1 MKTRKILGWVT
12 ICLMLLT
19 GLAGCNGSQGDGSSL
34 SADSTEDVSVSV
46 SEYITRSTPEP
57 TVTPT
62 LTATPTAMPAATETP
77 TPEPTPQVGDMA
89 VHFLDVG
96 QGLSILVQSG
106 GQNLIYDG
114 GDRGASSFVVSYLQ
128 RQNIEDIDYLIAS
141 HYDED
146 HIAGLVGCLN
156 AFNVEHV
163 IGPADDKDTQI
174 YQSFLNGVSAQG
186 ISVRHPAVGQRYDF
200 GTGTFTVLAPASI
213 NADDDNANSIVIKL
227 ENGGNSFIFTGDAD
241 SESESAMCASGLDLS
256 CDVLSI
262 GHHGSATATSWD
274 FLQSTVPDYAVIS
287 CGEGNC
293 YGHPDQDTMDKLQS
307 MGIQVFRTDKQG
319 TIIAV
324 SNGTNITWNQEPC
337 NDYSGGDAGTQPQ
350 SQDQSVVPQP
360 QPTEQPSSGGGMV
373 WLSETGSK
381 YHSIPDCG
389 NMNPNK
395 AYQVSRSEA
404 EAQGYEVCKKCW

>member
-1 MKTRKILGWVT
+1 MKRKSKLLSL
-12 ICLMLLT
+12 LMLMIIAVTSLP
-19 GLAGCNGSQGDGSSL
+19 GCGE
-34 SADSTEDVSVSV
+34 SAIQKSIS
-46 SEYITRSTPEP
+46 
-57 TVTPT
+57 TVTPAT
-62 LTATPTAMPAATETP
+62 SSSTIQTQSDSITPTPTTTPTPTSTPSSTPTP
-77 TPEPTPQVGDMA
+77 TPEPPQKTGDMA
-89 VHFLDVG
+89 VHFLNVG

-114 GDRGASSFVVSYLQ
+114 GDRSASSYVVSYLQ
-128 RQNIEDIDYLIAS
+128 KQNVETIDYLIAS

-156 AFNVEHV
+156 AFDVEMV
-163 IGPADDKDTQI
+163 IGPDDDKDTQI

-186 ISVRHPAVGQRYDF
+186 ISVQHPTVGQSYDF

-213 NADDDNANSIVIKL
+213 SADDDNANSIVIKL
-227 ENGGNSFIFTGDAD
+227 DNGDNSFIFTGDAD
-241 SESESAMCASGLDLS
+241 SESESAMCASGLNLN

-274 FLQSTVPDYAVIS
+274 FLQNTVPEYAVIS
-287 CGEGNC
+287 CGEGNS

-307 MGIQVFRTDKQG
+307 MGIQVFRTDNQG

-350 SQDQSVVPQP
+350 SQDQPVVPQP

-404 EAQGYEVCKKCW
+404 EAQGYEACKKCW